1 MTIVFSVAFT
11 MRLVPWFLQPVLVWL
26 LPQKWRLRQTWK
38 TLERFVYPEVER
50 RLSGNGCEGRT
61 DLVSCMVREAK
72 DGQDA
77 DPKLIKGIVGS
88 TAAGATY
95 SSAALIVGVVADLV
109 ANPHFLEEI
118 REEIRT
124 KHQEVD
130 GNWEV
135 EAFNGLEKLDSA
147 MKETV
152 RLAPGTYLVYSRV
165 ILNHHT
171 LSDGLKLKKG
181 QFVCISGYSRA
192 TDPYLFPS
200 PKEYDALRAYNQNLQ
215 GHRARP
221 FSSVLAD
228 DFRWGAGRWACPGRY
243 IATLMAKVIL
253 VKLLDEYEFKFV
265 GEKRP
270 PNALLHEFVFFH
282 PDTKLLTR
290 RRETNSGIVY

>member
-1 MTIVFSVAFT
+1 MVVFSVAFT
-11 MRLVPWFLQPVLVWL
+11 MRLVPWVLQPVLVWL
-26 LPQKWRLRQTWK
+26 HPDKWRLRQTWR

-50 RLSGNGCEGRT
+50 RVSDKGCEGRS
-61 DLVSCMVREAK
+61 DLISYMIREAK

-77 DPKLIKGIVGS
+77 DPQLIKGIVGS

-109 ANPHFLEEI
+109 AHPHFLEEI

-124 KHQEVD
+124 KHEEVN
-130 GNWEV
+130 GNWDID
-135 EAFNGLEKLDSA
+135 AYNGLEKLDSA

-165 ILNHHT
+165 ILNDHT
-171 LSDGLKLKKG
+171 LSDGLRLKKG

-192 TDPYLFPS
+192 MDAHFFPDPN
-200 PKEYDALRAYNQNLQ
+200 KYDALRAYNQNLQ
-215 GHRARP
+215 DHRARP
-221 FSSVLAD
+221 FSNVLAD
-228 DFRWGAGRWACPGRY
+228 DYRWGAGRWACPGRY

-282 PDTKLLTR
+282 PDTELLMR
-290 RRETNSGIVY
+290 RRETHSGIVY

>member
-1 MTIVFSVAFT
+1 
-11 MRLVPWFLQPVLVWL
+11 MRLVPWVLQPVLVWL
-26 LPQKWRLRQTWK
+26 HPDKWRLEQTWN

-50 RLSGNGCEGRT
+50 RISNKDCEGRN
-61 DLVSCMVREAK
+61 DLISCMIREAK
-72 DGQDA
+72 DQLDA
-77 DPKLIKGIVGS
+77 NPQLIKGIVGS

-95 SSAALIVGVVADLV
+95 SSAALIVGVIADLV
-109 ANPHFLEEI
+109 ANRHFLEEI

-124 KHQEVD
+124 KHEEVD
-130 GNWEV
+130 GNWDI

-165 ILNHHT
+165 MQNDHT

-181 QFVCISGYSRA
+181 QFICISGYSRA
-192 TDPYLFPS
+192 NDPDLFPN
-200 PKEYDALRAYNQNLQ
+200 PKKYDALRAYRQDLQ
-215 GHRARP
+215 DHRARP

-228 DFRWGAGRWACPGRY
+228 DYRWGAGRWACPGRY

-253 VKLLDEYEFKFV
+253 VKLLDGYEFEFIG
-265 GEKRP
+265 GERP

-282 PDTKLLTR
+282 PDTELLMR
-290 RRETNSGIVY
+290 RREVCSGIVY